1 MQKGQIQL
9 QITLKLQV
17 EENICYTLKEAEA
30 IQKQCDKK
38 MSEAAP
44 IFKNAVEGLLQI
56 TRKEIN
62 ELRAIVRPLDTIK
75 MLMTAVC
82 LILDEP
88 PQNVCNKETGFVP
101 QPSYWAAAI
110 S

>member
-1 MQKGQIQL
+1 M
-9 QITLKLQV
+9 
-17 EENICYTLKEAEA
+17 EEDICYALKEAEA

-62 ELRAIVRPLDTIK
+62 ELRAIVRPLDTLRL
-75 MLMTAVC
+75 LMTAVC
-82 LILDEP
+82 LILGEP
-88 PQNVCNKETGFVP
+88 PQSVCNKATGFVP
-101 QPSYWAAAI
+101 QPCYWATAVG
-110 S
+110 